1 MVSSVSP
8 ETEHTP
14 AKVMTV
20 SRESPATPVSD
31 SSLLWRASEGPKSQA
46 AVPVGGGRASPGFE
60 TTHQTTH
67 QQPNATGAEGTGGT
81 AGRKRPWLR
90 CPWAAAGPRRA
101 SKRRTK
107 PHISNQAPPAWR
119 APEGP
124 EGARGHGCV
133 ARGRWQGLAGLRGDA
148 PSEARG
154 ADGSRASRRPRAHQ
168 AARPSRRPE
177 HQRCH
182 SNTATGTT
190 PTRPGIQKT
199 DIRFPDVGLWWS

>member
-67 QQPNATGAEGTGGT
+67 QQPNATGAEGAGGT
-81 AGRKRPWLR
+81 AGRKRTWLR
-90 CPWAAAGPRRA
+90 CPWAVAWPGQTIHSTKASPERRA
-101 SKRRTK
+101 
-107 PHISNQAPPAWR
+107 Q
-119 APEGP
+119 EGP
-124 EGARGHGCV
+124 EGPKSQAAVPVGGGVARPDYSQHQSVAGAEGAGGSGGHG
-133 ARGRWQGLAGLRGDA
+133 
-148 PSEARG
+148 
-154 ADGSRASRRPRAHQ
+154 RASRRGAERSEVA
-168 AARPSRRPE
+168 
-177 HQRCH
+177 
-182 SNTATGTT
+182 
-190 PTRPGIQKT
+190 
-199 DIRFPDVGLWWS
+199 